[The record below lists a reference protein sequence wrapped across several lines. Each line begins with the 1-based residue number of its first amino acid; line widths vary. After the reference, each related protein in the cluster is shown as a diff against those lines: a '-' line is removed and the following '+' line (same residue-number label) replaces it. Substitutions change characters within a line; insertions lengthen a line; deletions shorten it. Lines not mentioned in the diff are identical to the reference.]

1 VARVG
6 MKINAHLRDLLDGGA
21 RDTGEGADLVAR
33 PWSEC
38 TTTTPPSCLQGG
50 GIRAAD
56 LARGVGALPAA
67 DFRRCG
73 STQTDVD
80 PTTIGVGYWQIL
92 LQKSVEAGGEP

>member
-1 VARVG
+1 MDTRPFFSPLRPSPLPSALSLPVARVG

-56 LARGVGALPAA
+56 LAPL
-67 DFRRCG
+67 
-73 STQTDVD
+73 SQ
-80 PTTIGVGYWQIL
+80 
-92 LQKSVEAGGEP
+92 